1 MHKTTHLV
9 DKNKVQVL
17 TIMYIEN
24 RNVFNFLPIHPLSQ
38 TPLIQPTPV
47 QFRVRFVR
55 WRGGGGD
62 GVIWETSIIRKFL
75 VE

>member
-1 MHKTTHLV
+1 
-9 DKNKVQVL
+9 
-17 TIMYIEN
+17 MYIEN
-24 RNVFNFLPIHPLSQ
+24 RNVFNFLLKHPLSQ

-55 WRGGGGD
+55 WGGGGGGGED
-62 GVIWETSIIRKFL
+62 RVIWETSIIRKFL